1 MKIIHNLDLT
11 EYNSYKLQSVAETA
25 YFPETIDD
33 LISIVSK
40 VSPIIIGGGCN
51 VILTKDF
58 YTQPIIFIRD
68 NFSGIRQEREHL
80 LVKAGT
86 NLKALSEYAM
96 NHCLSGLERYFD
108 IPGCV
113 GGATIMNAGC
123 NGESFSDLI
132 ETVVFYNIDE
142 QTIASFRKDEL
153 QFEYRGNVFKT
164 MNVVVLEVELSLRKG
179 KKEEIA
185 TLMETTKATRW
196 EKQPREYP
204 SAGSVFKRPQGHY
217 VGPMITD
224 VGLKG
229 YRIGDAMISD
239 KHAGFIVNAGH
250 ATAKDI
256 LSLIELAQKRVKEQY
271 NINLETEQRYI

>member
-1 MKIIHNLDLT
+1 
-11 EYNSYKLQSVAETA
+11 
-25 YFPETIDD
+25 
-33 LISIVSK
+33 
-40 VSPIIIGGGCN
+40 
-51 VILTKDF
+51 
-58 YTQPIIFIRD
+58 
-68 NFSGIRQEREHL
+68 
-80 LVKAGT
+80 
-86 NLKALSEYAM
+86 
-96 NHCLSGLERYFD
+96 
-108 IPGCV
+108 
-113 GGATIMNAGC
+113 
-123 NGESFSDLI
+123 
-132 ETVVFYNIDE
+132 
-142 QTIASFRKDEL
+142 
-153 QFEYRGNVFKT
+153 
-164 MNVVVLEVELSLRKG
+164 
-179 KKEEIA
+179 
-185 TLMETTKATRW
+185 METTKATRW